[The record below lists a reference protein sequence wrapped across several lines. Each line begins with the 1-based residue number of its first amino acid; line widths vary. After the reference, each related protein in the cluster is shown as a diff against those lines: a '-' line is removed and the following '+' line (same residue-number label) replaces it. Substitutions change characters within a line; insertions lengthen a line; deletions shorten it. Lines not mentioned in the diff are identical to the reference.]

1 MAPMQCY
8 TNRFFRYL
16 LRRLSSKAITWTE
29 MEKASDILLSDS
41 ACERRLRHSADEGP
55 MAVLQLGGS
64 DVGQMARAAALG
76 SKYGF
81 GEINI
86 NCGCPSIETGGAD
99 YGAALMSRADTVRQV
114 CDAVAEE
121 SGLPVSIKVEPSL
134 LFLFPTQISSLVI
147 ILQNPLRKISINAA
161 MGFPNHDPSPSSP
174 LTVQGGNI

>member
-16 LRRLSSKAITWTE
+16 LRKLSSKAITWTE
-29 MEKASDILLSDS
+29 MEKASDILSSDS

-64 DVGQMARAAALG
+64 DVGRMARAAALG

-114 CDAVAEE
+114 CHAVAEE
-121 SGLPVSIKVEPSL
+121 SGLPVSIKVEATL
-134 LFLFPTQISSLVI
+134 LFIVPVQR
-147 ILQNPLRKISINAA
+147 PLWCL
-161 MGFPNHDPSPSSP
+161 SSP
-174 LTVQGGNI
+174 LEITAGMSFPIHDPRHSCH